1 MSDGTWTTH
10 EADEDG
16 APLPRVDELAAQ
28 LADGPLTDDLLDCES
43 LDSAD
48 QRRLADFQFLDTLL
62 KHIYQPHG
70 DDRERRVR
78 QVMAAIEQ
86 ESPSLPTPAGA
97 PVSPSRRRRLWAI
110 PLVAAAAL
118 LLMAGLFWRIEDGPS
133 PAIAAV
139 EKAMGEAQ
147 AETDRQYSMTI
158 TARTTALGEQTT
170 AATLYVNGSDQ
181 FAVRHAA
188 PLGEF
193 WLGGDGQQVWFV
205 PEIGPVLVGTEQI
218 LSRVLNRQQL
228 STPFLQITSILQ
240 RLKNRYELRLLGEE
254 PLSPPEGE
262 GDSVLYQKI
271 RGTLKTADPQWPRTI
286 DVWVSRQSGIVQ
298 RVVLNWDRPA
308 ERQGLSRLELRLVGQ
323 SQLPDD
329 WYTHAGHHGPRR
341 IVIQNEERH

>member
-1 MSDGTWTTH
+1 MSDGTWTTP

-28 LADGPLTDDLLDCES
+28 LADGPFDDELLDGDS
-43 LDSAD
+43 LDDAA

-70 DDRERRVR
+70 DDRARRVG
-78 QVMAAIEQ
+78 QVMALIEQ
-86 ESPSLPTPAGA
+86 ESPSLPTRTIA
-97 PVSPSRRRRLWAI
+97 PPPLRRRRLWAV

-118 LLMAGLFWRIEDGPS
+118 LLMAGLFWRIEEGPS

-147 AETDRQYSMTI
+147 ADTDRQYSMTI
-158 TARTTALGEQTT
+158 SARTTALGAQTAT
-170 AATLYVNGSDQ
+170 AMLYVKGTDQ
-181 FAVRHAA
+181 FALRHAA

-205 PEIGPVLVGTEQI
+205 PELGPVLVGTEQV

-254 PLSPPEGE
+254 PLPPPDGE
-262 GDSVLYQKI
+262 GDSVLCQTI
-271 RGTLKTADPQWPRTI
+271 RGTLKTADSQWPPTI

-308 ERQGLSRLELRLVGQ
+308 ERQGLSRIELQLIGQ
-323 SQLPDD
+323 SSMPDD